1 MLFGKKGGL
10 QMPEKKQKPKKGPV
24 EVERVFEQP
33 QQPPDSISF
42 YCELGQV
49 FTTKNEIVLQFY
61 ETIPG
66 VPGLKGNIE
75 KVKTRLRATIT
86 LSYPHA
92 ATIGKLLT
100 KRTKKKAEETKKSK
114 K

>member
-1 MLFGKKGGL
+1 
-10 QMPEKKQKPKKGPV
+10 MPEKKQKPKEDTTGM
-24 EVERVFEQP
+24 ERVFE
-33 QQPPDSISF
+33 QPPDSISF

-49 FTTKNEIVLQFY
+49 LATENEVVVQFY

-66 VPGLKGNIE
+66 APGLKGNIE

-92 ATIGKLLT
+92 ANIGKLLAKKT
-100 KRTKKKAEETKKSK
+100 NKKAGETKKLK

>member
-1 MLFGKKGGL
+1 
-10 QMPEKKQKPKKGPV
+10 MPEKKQKPKKGPV
-24 EVERVFEQP
+24 AVERVFE
-33 QQPPDSISF
+33 QPPDSISF

-49 FTTKNEIVLQFY
+49 FATANEIVLQFY

-66 VPGLKGNIE
+66 APGLKGKIE

-92 ATIGKLLT
+92 ATVGELLT
-100 KRTKKKAEETKKSK
+100 KKAKKKNEILDK
-114 K
+114 